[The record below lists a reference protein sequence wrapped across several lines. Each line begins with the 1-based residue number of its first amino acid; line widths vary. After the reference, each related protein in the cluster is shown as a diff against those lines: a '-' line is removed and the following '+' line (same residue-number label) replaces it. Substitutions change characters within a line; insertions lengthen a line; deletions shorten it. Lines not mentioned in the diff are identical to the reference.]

1 MTNAEEMKSIVKSKY
16 QEIAQQS
23 SSCCGSQC
31 GCSSPEAEVM
41 ADSYEGLPGYVPEAD
56 LGLGCG
62 IPTEIAG
69 IREGHV
75 VLDLGSGAGN
85 DVFVARRSVGSS
97 GRVIGVDMTE
107 AMVNR
112 ANDNKRKLGYTN
124 VEFRLG
130 DIEHLPVDSES
141 VDVVLS
147 NCVLNLVPN
156 KSKAF
161 SEIFRVLKPG
171 GHFSISDIVITK
183 NLPAQLQTAAEMI
196 AGCVAGAMIEEEY
209 LATIKAAGFARATVK
224 KEKVIHL
231 TDAALSPY
239 LGDKEIAQYR
249 ESGGAIKSLTVYGE
263 K

>member
-1 MTNAEEMKSIVKSKY
+1 MTNTDDMMSIVKSKY
-16 QEIAQQS
+16 REIAEQT
-23 SSCCGSQC
+23 SSCCGPQC
-31 GCSSPEAEVM
+31 GCSSQEGQIM
-41 ADSYEGLPGYVPEAD
+41 ADSYDGLPGYLPDAD

-62 IPTEIAG
+62 IPTEIAD
-69 IREGHV
+69 IREGQV

-85 DVFVARRSVGSS
+85 DVFVARRSVGPS

-107 AMVNR
+107 AMINR
-112 ANDNKRKLGYTN
+112 ANDNKRKLGYSN

-130 DIEHLPVDSES
+130 DIEDLPVETGS

-171 GHFSISDIVITK
+171 GHFGISDIVVTK
-183 NLPAQLQTAAEMI
+183 ELPAQLQTAAEMI
-196 AGCVAGAMIEEEY
+196 AGCVSGAMIEEEY
-209 LATIKAAGFARATVK
+209 LATMKSAGFTNAIVK
-224 KEKVIHL
+224 KEKVIRL
-231 TDAALSPY
+231 TDEALSQY
-239 LGDKEIAQYR
+239 LAKEEIAHYR
-249 ESGGAIKSLTVYGE
+249 ESGGVIKSITVYGE